1 MKYNFNNMKFK
12 LLGTIWIT
20 AMTFTSFSTSFSES
34 IDISSNKQSAA
45 TEAPLN
51 SKEAPILE
59 ENIYLVIGVFALK
72 SNAEKFTAYAIAA
85 GYSAKYSLN
94 TINNYFY
101 VYLHSSKDMELSK
114 AEYERV
120 TSSTKIFP
128 GIWLFKFGSPPA
140 EQEVAVAEE
149 KAEKVETVDQPIS
162 VEMPKVTQSASPASS
177 SKTLKLNVDD
187 TELIKKENEYLI
199 YPNVVYGR
207 NFKEINAKVQVIDPV
222 RSKLLKTVNAH
233 ELSVVQDPNNGS
245 HSVQL
250 IADVFGYRKVQHD
263 FRLTGLNADSVSS
276 YIFMRGDTIL
286 VEFPMERLK
295 TGDVATMYNVFFRND
310 AVVMESS
317 SQYELN
323 SLMEMLKENENYTI
337 VIHGHTNGNKSGKII
352 KLAEE
357 NPNFFVIT
365 EENKSG
371 SGSAKKL
378 STERAITIK
387 KYLASN
393 GIAEERMD
401 VKGWGGKKMIYDKYS
416 VDAKKNV
423 RVEIEILQD

>member
-20 AMTFTSFSTSFSES
+20 AMTFSSFSTSFSES
-34 IDISSNKQSAA
+34 IIERIDIPPTKQSASIKA
-45 TEAPLN
+45 SLN
-51 SKEAPILE
+51 SKQAPILE

-72 SNAEKFTAYAIAA
+72 SNAEKFTKYANES
-85 GYSAKYSLN
+85 GYPAKYSLN
-94 TINNYFY
+94 NINNYFY
-101 VYLHSSKDMELSK
+101 VYLHSTNDIELSK
-114 AEYERV
+114 AEYEKV
-120 TSSTKIFP
+120 TSSTNIFP
-128 GIWLFKFGSPPA
+128 GIWLFKFRSQSA
-140 EQEVAVAEE
+140 EQEVVVAEE
-149 KAEKVETVDQPIS
+149 LEIEDQPSIEKIL
-162 VEMPKVTQSASPASS
+162 EMPQPTSS

-199 YPNVVYGR
+199 YPNVVFGR

-245 HSVQL
+245 HSIQL

-263 FRLTGLNADSVSS
+263 FVLNGLDADSVSS
-276 YIFMRGDTIL
+276 YIFLRGDTIL

-323 SLMEMLKENENYTI
+323 SLMEMLRENENYTI

-365 EENKSG
+365 EDNKSG

-378 STERAITIK
+378 STERALTIK
-387 KYLASN
+387 KYLVSN
-393 GIAEERMD
+393 GIDGERMK
-401 VKGWGGKKMIYDKYS
+401 VEGWGGKKMIYDKYS